1 MVASDAARYGTDWT
15 ADEIAVCVAEYF
27 LMLAQEQA
35 GRPYVK
41 ADHWRRVMG
50 QTGRRKGSVE
60 FKFGNISAVLE
71 ELSVPWVWG
80 HKPAHNYQNA
90 LVEAVERQLID
101 HAGFFEPSAAFT
113 PSSGQFAEGLF
124 VDPPKLKAKEPADI
138 IPAMRQLIRKFDPA
152 ARDYRNRML
161 GKAGEK
167 FVLDYERD
175 NLERA
180 GCSKLAGKVRWV
192 SNEDGD
198 GYGYDILSFTPKG
211 EERLLE
217 IKTTCGHARTPF
229 WITRRECEVATK
241 HQKIFRIRRVFHFCN
256 KPQMF
261 ELPPPLDE
269 QVSLTAT
276 CYLASFR
283 S

>member
-80 HKPAHNYQNA
+80 YKPAHNYQNA

-198 GYGYDILSFTPKG
+198 G
-211 EERLLE
+211 
-217 IKTTCGHARTPF
+217 
-229 WITRRECEVATK
+229 
-241 HQKIFRIRRVFHFCN
+241 
-256 KPQMF
+256 
-261 ELPPPLDE
+261 
-269 QVSLTAT
+269 TAT
-276 CYLASFR
+276 TFCHSRRRARSACSRSRRPGAMRARRSGSRAGSARSRPSTKRYSASGAYSISATNRRCSSFHRHLKSRFR
-283 S
+283 

>member
-1 MVASDAARYGTDWT
+1 MAALGTAKHGADWAT
-15 ADEIAVCVAEYF
+15 DEIAICVAEYF

-41 ADHWRRVMG
+41 ADHWRRVMER
-50 QTGRRKGSVE
+50 TGRQKGAVE

-80 HKPAHNYQNA
+80 YKPAHNYQNA
-90 LVEAVERQLID
+90 LVEAVEQQLAS
-101 HAGFFEPSAAFT
+101 HAGFFE
-113 PSSGQFAEGLF
+113 SSVDFASPPKQFDKGLF
-124 VDPPKLKAKEPADI
+124 VDPPKLKANEPAGTV
-138 IPAMRQLIRKFDPA
+138 PAMRQLIGKFDPA

-161 GKAGEK
+161 GTAGEK
-167 FVLDYERD
+167 FVLDYECD
-175 NLERA
+175 SLERA

-192 SNEDGD
+192 AKEDGD
-198 GYGYDILSFTPKG
+198 GYGYDILSFTPNG

-217 IKTTCGHARTPF
+217 IKTTCGHERTPF
-229 WITRRECEVATK
+229 WITRRECEVASK
-241 HQKIFRIRRVFHFCN
+241 HQAIFRIRRVFHFCN

-261 ELPPPLDE
+261 ELPPPLE
-269 QVSLTAT
+269 GQVSLSAT

-283 S
+283 E